1 MIGFELEIYGC
12 GSMIPEGISLI
23 LNKCGTYFVEFNSN
37 LQLVHVSDKY
47 SKKYLKLNKYEVIYS
62 INKY

>member
-1 MIGFELEIYGC
+1 
-12 GSMIPEGISLI
+12 MIPEGISLI